1 MKLFKLQELREE
13 YRQVL
18 GLLPPA
24 NCDWREPALSHSFIH
39 QRQQQSRKIDPR
51 IQKRVTALV
60 MNRISNK
67 QWINKR
73 ENITLN
79 CFNSF
84 KYSSL
89 LHFTLLHKN

>member
-39 QRQQQSRKIDPR
+39 QRQQQSRKIIDFG
-51 IQKRVTALV
+51 VGG
-60 MNRISNK
+60 SGF
-67 QWINKR
+67 
-73 ENITLN
+73 E
-79 CFNSF
+79 F
-84 KYSSL
+84 
-89 LHFTLLHKN
+89 